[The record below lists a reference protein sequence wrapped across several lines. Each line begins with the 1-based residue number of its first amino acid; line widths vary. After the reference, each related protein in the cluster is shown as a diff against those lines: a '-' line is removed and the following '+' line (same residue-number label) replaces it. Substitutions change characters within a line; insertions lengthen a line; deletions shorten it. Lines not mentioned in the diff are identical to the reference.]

1 MAKKFKVAGI
11 SGSLRKGSYNTAT
24 LRAAQ
29 ELAPA
34 TLEIDIVT
42 LEDVPLFNQDVE
54 AQGWPP
60 RVQDLRERIGASD
73 AVIFA
78 SPEYNYSVT
87 GVLKN
92 AIDWLSRP
100 EGDAPLN
107 GKPAGIVGATPAFVG
122 TARGQAHLRQIV
134 FYNAMPLLPTAEVL
148 IARARDRF
156 DDDGRLTDEQTGDVL
171 GDMMEKFADWVEL
184 HAGRGGP
191 APGD

>member
-1 MAKKFKVAGI
+1 MTHTYRVAGI
-11 SGSLRKGSYNTAT
+11 SGSLRKASYNTAA
-24 LRAAQ
+24 LRAVQ
-29 ELAPA
+29 ELAPES
-34 TLEIDIVT
+34 LDIDIVT

-54 AQGWPP
+54 AEGWPD
-60 RVQDLRERIGASD
+60 RVRLLRERVQAAD

-78 SPEYNYSVT
+78 SPEYNYSIT

-107 GKPAGIVGATPAFVG
+107 GKPAAIVGATPSFVG

-148 IARARDRF
+148 IARAGDRF
-156 DDDGRLTDEQTGDVL
+156 DDEGRLTDEKTRTVL
-171 GDMMEKFADWVEL
+171 EDMLGKFAEWVER
-184 HAGRGGP
+184 HAT
-191 APGD
+191 